1 MTRSASQLHGWLF
14 TLEVCLSRKNLSR
27 TVIEGG
33 RRYSNSYFRRASHGT
48 ARARTR
54 DWLDHIIDDV
64 DGADATDPRPLPRV
78 QKQFHDKLGPAQRWL
93 DAQAGRPWNKVYSE
107 LRTKFDSRTLAGKH
121 IVDDHMIGM
130 VRRAGE
136 STHYWS
142 NRTLVVDRDGILRK
156 PPGYGHSYS
165 KLRKR
170 ADGWAENRVCTLTFT
185 GWRWVRRIPKGAPCP
200 SGYACSHAKHE
211 NFAGIRYHGF
221 LWEDLG
227 AMTRSDVKRLDRFP
241 TEMRARFVIANPWAR

>member
-1 MTRSASQLHGWLF
+1 
-14 TLEVCLSRKNLSR
+14 LSRKNLSR

-33 RRYSNSYFRRASHGT
+33 RRFFNSYSRRASHGT

-54 DWLDHIIDDV
+54 DWLDHIDDDRA
-64 DGADATDPRPLPRV
+64 DGTDPRPLPRV
-78 QKQFHDKLGPAQRWL
+78 GKQFYDKLGPAQRWL
-93 DAQAGRPWNKVYSE
+93 DSQVGRPWNKVYSE

-136 STHYWS
+136 PTRYWS
-142 NRTLVVDRDGILRK
+142 HRTLVVDRHGVLRK
-156 PPGYGHSYS
+156 PPEYVHSYN

-170 ADGWAENRVCTLTFT
+170 ADAWAAKRVCTLTFR
-185 GWRWVRRIPKGAPCP
+185 GWRWVRRIPKGTPCP
-200 SGYACSHAKHE
+200 PGYACSRAGERVTHE
-211 NFAGIRYHGF
+211 PFDGVLYHGF

-227 AMTRSDVKRLDRFP
+227 AMTRGEVKRLDRFP
-241 TEMRARFVIANPWAR
+241 TEIRERFVIANPWAR